1 MMASGCINRKKN
13 RMIPEK
19 SKRYCTKVHFA
30 FIVPITS
37 IKVLTIKFFPRKIK
51 DKIDCKDFRARA
63 HSVHVELTTHEATNL
78 LNVSR
83 PFLNGL

>member
-1 MMASGCINRKKN
+1 
-13 RMIPEK
+13 
-19 SKRYCTKVHFA
+19 
-30 FIVPITS
+30 
-37 IKVLTIKFFPRKIK
+37 LTIKFFPRKIK